1 VLYHFNHSTITLL
14 FYFFLAQVMLEI
26 GNMVSLFAQTGLDL
40 NPPIC
45 ASLCSWDD
53 RMCHHVQLLVEIGSL
68 ELFAQARLDP

>member
-1 VLYHFNHSTITLL
+1 
-14 FYFFLAQVMLEI
+14 MLEI